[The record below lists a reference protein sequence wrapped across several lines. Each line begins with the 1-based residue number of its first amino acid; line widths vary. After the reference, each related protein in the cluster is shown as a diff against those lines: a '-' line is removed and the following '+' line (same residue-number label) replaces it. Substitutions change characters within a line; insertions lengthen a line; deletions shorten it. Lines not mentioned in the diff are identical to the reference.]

1 MPADVCCHRAWQ
13 AAAVVRQVVAL
24 GGGGFGEGV
33 AADAGLE
40 ESLLGLVGRDEP
52 RLCFVPTASGD
63 AEAYVERL
71 RDALAGRVRF
81 SVLRLFA
88 REVDD
93 LDAFLAAQ
101 DLVYVGGGSTVN
113 LLAVWRA
120 HGLDAALRRA
130 YERGVVMAGVS
141 AGANCWFERCTTDSW
156 QVGRADGLR
165 DGLGWLRGG
174 FCPHHSSEPARRPQ
188 LRGLVEDGFGDTY
201 AVDDG
206 CALHF
211 VDEQLVG
218 PLASRADAGAV
229 LVRRATDGQ
238 VEDRALPLPRSSA
251 TDSSTGA

>member
-1 MPADVCCHRAWQ
+1 MPGWQ
-13 AAAVVRQVVAL
+13 AAGMVRQIVAL
-24 GGGGFGEGV
+24 GGGGFGEDVG
-33 AADAGLE
+33 DDRGLE
-40 ESLLGLVGRDEP
+40 DALLALTGRDEP
-52 RLCFVPTASGD
+52 RVCFVPTASGD
-63 AEAYVERL
+63 ADAYVDKVG
-71 RDALAGRVRF
+71 DALAGRARF

-93 LDAFLAAQ
+93 LDAFLAEQ

-130 YERGVVMAGVS
+130 YERGVVMSGVS

-156 QVGRADGLR
+156 RVGNADGLR

-174 FCPHHSSEPARRPQ
+174 FCPHYRSEPARRPQ
-188 LRGLVEDGFGDTY
+188 LHGLVEGGFGDTY

-206 CALHF
+206 AALHF

-218 PLASRADAGAV
+218 PIASRPEARAV
-229 LVRRATDGQ
+229 LVSKGGDGG
-238 VEDRALPLPRSSA
+238 VAEEIL
-251 TDSSTGA
+251 